1 VATTKD
7 AAPTVPGGQA
17 GAGAGAGGAAAAT
30 AVAAPA
36 LDDDASIRRLVFN
49 LAWPVIVEQ
58 LLQTAVGVVDLLM
71 VSRLG
76 AAAIAGVGVSVQV
89 LFVIFAGIAAIAT
102 GTTVLVAR
110 FIGAGQ
116 RSDAAKV
123 VKQSILLGTLL
134 GVFLAV
140 VGIPLAKPLVAALG
154 AGPDVVEAGGV
165 YLQIVF
171 LSGVPLTLVFVLGA
185 AMRGAGDSRTPML
198 VAVGINVVNVVV
210 AAVLIFGLLGF
221 PALGVA
227 GSAWGAAAG
236 RLAGTVA
243 MLVLLVRGVGA
254 GSLRLVGRYG
264 WRPDVPLIRRLGRI
278 GLPSMGE
285 QLSRSL
291 GMLVFGTIV
300 ISLGT
305 AVFAAQRITF
315 NILSL
320 SFLPG
325 FGFSMAATALTGQAL
340 GAHLPDRARRATWF
354 SVRSAVV
361 WMGTMGVLFFFAA
374 PLFMRLFTDDPEIV
388 GVGEAALRVLA
399 FGQPQV
405 ALALVLAGGLRGAG
419 DTRFPMLITSVS
431 MWLVRL
437 PLAWYFVVHLG
448 WGLPGAYAS
457 FIFGSTLEA
466 IAVYVRYRAGAWQR
480 TSV

>member
-1 VATTKD
+1 VVIGKG
-7 AAPTVPGGQA
+7 PVE
-17 GAGAGAGGAAAAT
+17 
-30 AVAAPA
+30 
-36 LDDDASIRRLVFN
+36 DDDAGIRRLVFN

-76 AAAIAGVGVSVQV
+76 AAAIAGVGISVQV
-89 LFVIFAGIAAIAT
+89 LFVVFAGIGAIAT

-110 FIGAGQ
+110 FVGAG
-116 RSDAAKV
+116 DKGEAAKA
-123 VKQSILLGTLL
+123 VKQSILLGVLL
-134 GVFLAV
+134 GLLLAV
-140 VGIPLAKPLVAALG
+140 VGIPAAHAMVAALG
-154 AGPDVVEAGGV
+154 AGPDVVDAGGV

-171 LSGVPLTLVFVLGA
+171 LSAIPLTLTFVLSA

-198 VAVGINVVNVVV
+198 VAVVINLVNVAV
-210 AAVLIFGLLGF
+210 ALVLIFGLLGF

-236 RLAGTVA
+236 RTVGMVALLVVLLQGLRNGNLRLAG
-243 MLVLLVRGVGA
+243 RG
-254 GSLRLVGRYG
+254 G
-264 WRPDVPLIRRLGRI
+264 WGPDLPLIRRLARI

-291 GMLVFGTIV
+291 GMLFFSTIV

-340 GAHLPDRARRATWF
+340 GAGLPERARRATWF
-354 SVRSAVV
+354 AVRSAAL
-361 WMGTMGVLFFFAA
+361 WMGSMGVLFFVAA
-374 PLFMRLFTDDPEIV
+374 PLLMRLFTSEEEIV
-388 GVGEAALRVLA
+388 QVGEEALRVLA

-405 ALALVLAGGLRGAG
+405 AVALVLAGGLRGAG
-419 DTRFPMLITSVS
+419 DTRFPMLTTTVS
-431 MWLVRL
+431 MWLIRL
-437 PLAWYFVVHLG
+437 PLAWFFVTRLG

-466 IAVYVRYRAGAWQR
+466 LAVYLRYRAGKWQR
-480 TSV
+480 ERV